1 MLMRIREERSNESKP
16 ELPSESQK
24 MIVMTKNNFAEPVKL
39 VSPSTTTNRNS
50 SQEAKL
56 LTLKSFLPAKQI
68 SSNIVTPKYVKC
80 VAGEKQVTMITES
93 NINRDDSHENRNP
106 KVQSKS

>member
-1 MLMRIREERSNESKP
+1 MLMRIREERSNEPKP

-24 MIVMTKNNFAEPVKL
+24 MIVMTKNNLAEPVKL

-56 LTLKSFLPAKQI
+56 LTLKSFLPAK
-68 SSNIVTPKYVKC
+68 
-80 VAGEKQVTMITES
+80 
-93 NINRDDSHENRNP
+93 
-106 KVQSKS
+106 